1 MRRCQKKVNNVFKKI
16 FDKRFNSR
24 YTLNLYNIGGS
35 YTMATQTLTVQ
46 DRELVVSELPVNI
59 QRTVSLYDEAVDR
72 ARKAETELVINGSAS
87 KYFLEEITRLVDAH
101 LASENSDTEEVSES
115 VEPEEESEEVSE

>member
-1 MRRCQKKVNNVFKKI
+1 
-16 FDKRFNSR
+16 
-24 YTLNLYNIGGS
+24 
-35 YTMATQTLTVQ
+35 MATQTLTVQ
-46 DRELVVSELPVNI
+46 DRELVVAELPVNI

-101 LASENSDTEEVSES
+101 LASENADTEGVSEI
-115 VEPEEESEEVSE
+115 VESEEESEEVSE